1 MISKWNKYIMKKK
14 KLNYRSAGHAEIK
27 HANFFF
33 NIFNFIL
40 LNLTAGYNCNNLLY
54 CINM

>member
-1 MISKWNKYIMKKK
+1 MEQIYYEKKPN
-14 KLNYRSAGHAEIK
+14 LISAGHAEIK

-40 LNLTAGYNCNNLLY
+40 LINLHV
-54 CINM
+54 